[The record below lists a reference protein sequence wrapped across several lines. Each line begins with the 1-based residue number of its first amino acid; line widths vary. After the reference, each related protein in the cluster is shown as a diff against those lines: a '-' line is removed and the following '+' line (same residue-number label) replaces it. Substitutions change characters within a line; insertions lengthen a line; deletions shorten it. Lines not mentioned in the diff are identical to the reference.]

1 MKGME
6 QPRNDVARARAP
18 RRRERGATMV
28 EYAIA
33 LAFVAV
39 AFIAGARV
47 LGDAISNSFT
57 GHQESVTEEM
67 SGGGG

>member
-1 MKGME
+1 
-6 QPRNDVARARAP
+6 
-18 RRRERGATMV
+18 
-28 EYAIA
+28 
-33 LAFVAV
+33 V

-47 LGDAISNSFT
+47 LGYAISNSFT